1 MLQIGCLSDALG
13 MNEYG
18 DFEDNEVTT
27 DDQQDFNSLGS
38 VMSLNEL
45 CRPSSLHWRGGAI
58 RRNRWI
64 SRSCRAI
71 NMSGP
76 PPQPTTHPFNG
87 TLTSQLR
94 CTECGFK
101 VIILILHRRHELC
114 LIFICMNKNFFLHW
128 ELVSRYQINL
138 KL

>member
-1 MLQIGCLSDALG
+1 
-13 MNEYG
+13 MNELG
-18 DFEDNEVTT
+18 DLDADEPEG
-27 DDQQDFNSLGS
+27 QGGDFNSLGS

-45 CRPSSLHWRGGAI
+45 CRPSSLSWRGGAI

-76 PPQPTTHPFNG
+76 PSQPVTHPFTG

-101 VIILILHRRHELC
+101 VC
-114 LIFICMNKNFFLHW
+114 TSDIFL
-128 ELVSRYQINL
+128 
-138 KL
+138 